1 MIRIRKPLVIQ
12 YTALVCLALTAACSS
27 GGGGGGVSPAVVGSS
42 GTITLVTPS
51 PAPPPSDSADTGIA
65 GTVSVPAPAS
75 FGTAPIQIAAPGGP
89 SFDGSSGSY
98 PKNATFPLILSSLQ
112 KTATGLS
119 PVPGDQAATAT
130 VVSTSASSSVLQLNI
145 PSLGI
150 NQTGTFNTNLVS
162 HLGQVTDGLSY
173 LVLGVWNAGPTA
185 NTTTLQSQTAFLFG
199 YETPASAMP
208 TTGTA
213 AFAVL
218 PGSATAYI
226 YKTANGEI
234 QSAYAEGNA
243 AFTVNF
249 SSGQVSGSLT
259 NMQLLNTKQP
269 WNDVSVNASI
279 AGGTNRFSG
288 TTAAGTSPNN
298 SMSLSGS
305 ATGRIDGAFFGPAAQ
320 NLGAI
325 WSLSDG
331 SGSALGTIYAT
342 H

>member
-1 MIRIRKPLVIQ
+1 
-12 YTALVCLALTAACSS
+12 
-27 GGGGGGVSPAVVGSS
+27 
-42 GTITLVTPS
+42 
-51 PAPPPSDSADTGIA
+51 
-65 GTVSVPAPAS
+65 
-75 FGTAPIQIAAPGGP
+75 
-89 SFDGSSGSY
+89 
-98 PKNATFPLILSSLQ
+98 
-112 KTATGLS
+112 
-119 PVPGDQAATAT
+119 
-130 VVSTSASSSVLQLNI
+130 LQLNI

-150 NQTGTFNTNLVS
+150 NQTATFNTNLVS
-162 HLGQVTDGLSY
+162 HLGQLTDGLSY
-173 LVLGVWNAGPTA
+173 LVLGAWIARPNDNAAPI
-185 NTTTLQSQTAFLFG
+185 QSQTAFLFG

-226 YKTANGEI
+226 YKTVNGEV

-243 AFTVNF
+243 ALTANF
-249 SSGQVSGSLT
+249 ASGQVSGSLT

-269 WNDVSVNASI
+269 WNDVSLNASI

-288 TTAAGTSPNN
+288 TTAAGNAPNN

-325 WSLSDG
+325 WTLSDG
-331 SGSALGTIYAT
+331 AGSALGTIYAT

>member
-1 MIRIRKPLVIQ
+1 MIRIQKLL
-12 YTALVCLALTAACSS
+12 ALPYAAALCLALAAACSS
-27 GGGGGGVSPAVVGSS
+27 GGGSGGVSPAVVGSS
-42 GTITLVTPS
+42 GTVTLVTASPS
-51 PAPPPSDSADTGIA
+51 TPPSDITDTGIA
-65 GTVSVPAPAS
+65 GTVAAPAPAS
-75 FGTAPIQIAAPGGP
+75 FGSVASQIASVGGP

-98 PKNATFPLILSSLQ
+98 PKNATFPLVLSSFQ
-112 KTATGLS
+112 KSSAGLS
-119 PVPGDQAATAT
+119 PASGDPAATAT

-150 NQTGTFNTNLVS
+150 NQTATFNTNLVS

-173 LVLGVWNAGPTA
+173 LVVGVWATRPDTA
-185 NTTTLQSQTAFLFG
+185 SALQNQTAFLFG
-199 YETPASAMP
+199 YETPATAMP

-213 AFAVL
+213 AFSVL

-234 QSAYAEGNA
+234 QSSYAEGNA
-243 AFTVNF
+243 ALTVNF
-249 SSGQVSGSLT
+249 SSGQVNGSIT

-269 WNDVSVNASI
+269 WNDVSVSASI

-288 TTAAGTSPNN
+288 TAAAASSPNN
-298 SMSLSGS
+298 SMSLSSS

-331 SGSALGTIYAT
+331 TGSALGTIYAT